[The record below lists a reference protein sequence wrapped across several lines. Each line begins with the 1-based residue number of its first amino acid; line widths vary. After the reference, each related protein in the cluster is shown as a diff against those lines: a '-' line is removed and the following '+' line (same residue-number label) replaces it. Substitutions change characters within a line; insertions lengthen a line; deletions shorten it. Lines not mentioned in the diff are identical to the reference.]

1 MSSRYLVLHW
11 SREGAELKIGIA
23 ARKSVGK
30 AVTRNRLKR
39 RLRESVRKLLSSLPQ
54 DLKMVIVGKKAAVG
68 LSFEE
73 IMGELQ
79 GLLRS
84 AGLVENG

>member
-1 MSSRYLVLHW
+1 M
-11 SREGAELKIGIA
+11 
-23 ARKSVGK
+23 
-30 AVTRNRLKR
+30 RNRLKR
-39 RLRESVRKLLSSLPQ
+39 RLRESVRKLASSLPQ
-54 DLKMVIVGKKAAVG
+54 GLKMVIVGKKAAVG

-84 AGLVENG
+84 AGLIENG